1 MQMMNETIFQLV
13 VFVSITLFQQGGIT
27 GLYVQTGGQDDGLLD
42 FLNMKEFDDLQKLH
56 EDYQNLDTK
65 EYGQTETEEQ
75 GEGILGQ
82 IVGLTKNVQG
92 YVTSLQDKLWVFMR
106 MQFGI
111 QKAQVQIVMIPVKWQ
126 VGLFGVSQEAM
137 DDMTTFVT
145 YMVNMIIL
153 VYAQR
158 WSLAFVRGV

>member
-13 VFVSITLFQQGGIT
+13 IFVGITLFQQGGIT
-27 GLYVQTGGQDDGLLD
+27 GLYVQTDGQSDGLLD
-42 FLNMKEFDDLQKLH
+42 FLDMKEFDDLQKLH
-56 EDYQNLDTK
+56 EDYKNLDTK

-75 GEGILGQ
+75 DEGILGQ

-92 YVTSLQDKLWVFMR
+92 YVASLQDKLWVFMK

-111 QKAQVQIVMIPVKWQ
+111 QAAQVQIVMIPVKWQ

-137 DDMTTFVT
+137 DVFTRFIT
-145 YMVNMIIL
+145 YIINMIIL

>member
-13 VFVSITLFQQGGIT
+13 IFVSITLFQQGGIT
-27 GLYVQTGGQDDGLLD
+27 GLYVQTGGQSDGLLD
-42 FLNMKEFDDLQKLH
+42 FLDMEEFDKLQALH
-56 EDYQNLDTK
+56 TEYTNLSTK
-65 EYGQTETEEQ
+65 DYGQTETEEQ
-75 GEGILGQ
+75 DEGILGQ

-111 QKAQVQIVMIPVKWQ
+111 QAAQVQIVIIPIKWQ
-126 VGLFGVSQEAM
+126 AGLFGVPQTTIQV
-137 DDMTTFVT
+137 MTKFVT
-145 YMVNMIIL
+145 YMMDMTIM